1 MCTCREPWTPG
12 RSATPGSRGLAPAF
26 RRRRCCLPPSQRCR
40 LSPTRI
46 FRGLPPRP
54 AHPLSTLRRC
64 PREHAT
70 QDSFPAAILILT
82 GAGLSP
88 AGRFRRFRFVA
99 LPLPPPGLPGARGIY
114 SPAGPLPRHAAP
126 VAHGSRPPRARSRR
140 KWDLH
145 PDQSATVPRAALTI
159 WVSAMGPT
167 RRDPLRALSAG
178 SSRVNAA
185 ASKGRA

>member
-1 MCTCREPWTPG
+1 MPP
-12 RSATPGSRGLAPAF
+12 ATPGSRGLAPAF

-99 LPLPPPGLPGARGIY
+99 LPLPPPGLPGAMGMNSQATQTR
-114 SPAGPLPRHAAP
+114 SSRSAGRPTGDVLPREPGVGTGCRSKRSRKVCVTVGRRCSGLLVPTPAPAWRGAP
-126 VAHGSRPPRARSRR
+126 VQSPGGGLRS
-140 KWDLH
+140 
-145 PDQSATVPRAALTI
+145 V
-159 WVSAMGPT
+159 
-167 RRDPLRALSAG
+167 
-178 SSRVNAA
+178 
-185 ASKGRA
+185 